1 LLRGPGVVHP
11 GVNAGGLDK
20 EGTVALILL
29 ILILAILLA
38 GLGFAIHLLWWIA
51 LIVAVVWL
59 LGFVFRSGERRRWYR
74 W

>member
-11 GVNAGGLDK
+11 GENAGGLDK

>member
-1 LLRGPGVVHP
+1 VL
-11 GVNAGGLDK
+11 
-20 EGTVALILL
+20 LILL